1 MNKEEFAKLSMAIR
15 TYYPKEELIPN
26 QQAADLWFFQLQDI
40 EYKIAELAL
49 NKWVATNRW
58 SPRISDIRQAAA
70 EIAGGQTADWSA
82 GWEQVIKAVE
92 SIGMYRE
99 QEALASMDA
108 ITRRCVERLGFQQ
121 ICLSNNI
128 TADRGNFREIYEA
141 EAQREKT
148 RAQIPEHLRALIERQ
163 TRKQITTEEKNG

>member
-1 MNKEEFAKLSMAIR
+1 MTREEFARLVMALK
-15 TYYPKEELIPN
+15 TYYPKDELIPN
-26 QQAADLWFFQLQDI
+26 QQAAELWFYQLQDI
-40 EYKIAELAL
+40 EYKIAEMAL

-70 EIAGGQTADWSA
+70 EIVSGETADWSE

-99 QEALASMDA
+99 QQALESMDE

-121 ICLSNNI
+121 ICMSNNI
-128 TADRGNFREIYEA
+128 TADRANFREIYEA
-141 EAQREKT
+141 EAERAKT
-148 RAQIPEHLRALIERQ
+148 RAQIPERLRALIEKTQ
-163 TRKQITTEEKNG
+163 VAAIEEKGST